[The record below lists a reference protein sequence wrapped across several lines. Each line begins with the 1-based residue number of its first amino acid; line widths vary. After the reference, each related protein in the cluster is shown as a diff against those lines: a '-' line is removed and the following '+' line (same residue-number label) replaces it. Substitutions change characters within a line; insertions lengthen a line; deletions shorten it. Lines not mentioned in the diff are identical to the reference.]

1 MPELPPAG
9 PLHLPPAPLPHIS
22 QKFDHSSYIYQMLA
36 FERCLGWAPVTRQAL
51 LSPPAQCTPMFLGPK
66 IAPSSFSP
74 SLLSP
79 PIGVPNACIL
89 PFREVVWQW
98 QLLSWHFPI
107 SYPWRVNRGVFGMQ
121 EVVCQVGRQGGTKH
135 FCPKPHGE
143 SFSLRVKQ

>member
-1 MPELPPAG
+1 
-9 PLHLPPAPLPHIS
+9 
-22 QKFDHSSYIYQMLA
+22 MLA
-36 FERCLGWAPVTRQAL
+36 YERCLGWAPVTRQAL

-98 QLLSWHFPI
+98 QLLSWHFSI

-121 EVVCQVGRQGGTKH
+121 EGVVVCQVGRQGSTKH
-135 FCPKPHGE
+135 FCPRPEATRGKLLTA
-143 SFSLRVKQ
+143 SQTVKILQTPPVNKRHLPVQCPPRCF